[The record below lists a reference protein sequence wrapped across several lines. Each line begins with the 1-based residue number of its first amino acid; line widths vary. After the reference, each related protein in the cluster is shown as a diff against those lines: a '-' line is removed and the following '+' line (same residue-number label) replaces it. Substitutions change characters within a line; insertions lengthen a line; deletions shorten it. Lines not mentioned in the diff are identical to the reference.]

1 MQHARFNRSKRNFFW
16 LEHHLLWNK
25 NKGRC
30 KWENCLGLDR
40 VLTDRG
46 KKIKKPHDTRY
57 RCIQCTL
64 QFETT
69 THFFN
74 EYGRNGSICN
84 CHDLYHKNT
93 MGRRLTTTMVTIL
106 IASTSNYVIPS
117 VLCVFY
123 YHPSCLL
130 LSLSLSLLLFMFF
143 FVLYLR
149 AIGWRFFSLPRNTNA
164 YGTM

>member
-30 KWENCLGLDR
+30 KWENCSGLDR

-93 MGRRLTTTMVTIL
+93 MGRILTTTMVTIL

-117 VLCVFY
+117 VLC
-123 YHPSCLL
+123 LL
-130 LSLSLSLLLFMFF
+130 LSSFLSFVVVVVVVIVVYVFF
-143 FVLYLR
+143 RVIFTRDWLE
-149 AIGWRFFSLPRNTNA
+149 IFFAP
-164 YGTM
+164 